1 MLVPVLGKVMELAAS
16 QVGPNGHVLGVD
28 INPEMLAY
36 AQTQLT
42 TNGLNNVS
50 LRKGGAEAITADGKS
65 FDVVLASLS
74 FMYVVDRA
82 AAAGEFARVLR
93 HGGRLVGSVWIGPE
107 QCDLV
112 HFQKIA
118 GSFTAAPPVPGV
130 GPAAL
135 ADRVQFLQRLTEAGI
150 DAHAETEIL
159 GFDID
164 SFAMAWDSF
173 AGVATARLSPER
185 QQEARGTVFSKLWL
199 DGEGPL
205 HFRNGTQFIIGRN
218 AE

>member
-1 MLVPVLGKVMELAAS
+1 MVLAAP
-16 QVGPNGHVLGVD
+16 QVGPNGRVLGVD
-28 INPEMLAY
+28 ISPEMLAY

-50 LRKGGAEAITADGKS
+50 LREGGAEAIPADDNS

-93 HGGRLVGSVWIGPE
+93 PGGRLVGSVWTGPE

-112 HFQKIA
+112 RFQKIA
-118 GSFTAAPPVPGV
+118 GSFAAAPPVPGV
-130 GPAAL
+130 GPGAL
-135 ADRVQFLQRLTEAGI
+135 ADPAQFLQQLTEAGI

-164 SFAMAWDSF
+164 SFAMAWDGF
-173 AGVATARLSPER
+173 AGVTTASLSPER
-185 QQEARGTVFSKLWL
+185 QQEARGAVFSEMWP
-199 DGEGPL
+199 DGEGAR